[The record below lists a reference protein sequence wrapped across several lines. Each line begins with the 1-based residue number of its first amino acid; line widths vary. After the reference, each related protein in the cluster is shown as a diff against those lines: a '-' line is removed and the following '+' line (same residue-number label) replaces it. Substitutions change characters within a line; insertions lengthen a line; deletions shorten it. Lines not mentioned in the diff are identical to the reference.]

1 MLEFINNFKT
11 YIMNT
16 FKKNIFLLIL
26 VSLFINCE
34 SKTNLS
40 DIQIEKK
47 VDDLIAQMTID
58 EKVGQ
63 MTQIDQRFLD
73 TITDL
78 STYSI
83 GSLLSGGGS
92 HPSVNEPQAWL
103 DMYNKYQSE
112 TLKNRLGIPLVY
124 GIDAVH
130 GHNNVYGA
138 TIFPQ
143 NIGLGAT
150 NNPELIYEISKATS
164 LEVAATGIDWTFSP
178 CLSSPEDYRWGRTY
192 EGFSSDPNIVEILGA
207 AAVEG
212 YQSVETE
219 TGKKVI
225 ACAKHFIGDG
235 NTEFGTGMNGLVDRG
250 NTILTSEELKEK
262 LLPKYKAAIDANVQT
277 VMASYNSWNGIKC
290 HGSKELLTDI
300 LKIELGFEGFVIS
313 DWQGIDEIPGD
324 YKSDIITSIN
334 AGIDMVM
341 VSGQG
346 QPYKKFMKLLK
357 ESIQEGSIPMSR
369 IDDAV
374 KRILKVK
381 FSNGLFDSPLVTNE
395 SLDIIGSEKHREIAR
410 QAVRESVVILKND
423 GLLPISKEISSI
435 IVAGRGADNLGMQ
448 CGGWTIN
455 WQGGQGDITVGKTI
469 LDGINNSV
477 SADTNVIYSKDGSD
491 LSSVSGDLAV
501 VVIGEDPYTEFFG
514 DKDSLDLL
522 KEDIDTINQLKNK
535 GYKVFVLLIS
545 GRPMNVAD
553 HIDEWD
559 GFAAIWL
566 PGSEGDGVSDILFG
580 DYPSTGR
587 LSYPWPIQAE
597 KGANAKTSDLLFD
610 VGFGL

>member
-1 MLEFINNFKT
+1 MKK
-11 YIMNT
+11 YIV
-16 FKKNIFLLIL
+16 FLSFLLVNISCNNIDSS
-26 VSLFINCE
+26 SLSEAEI
-34 SKTNLS
+34 S
-40 DIQIEKK
+40 KK
-47 VDDLIAQMTID
+47 VSELIGSMTLD

-92 HPSVNEPQAWL
+92 HPKVNEPQAWL
-103 DMYNKYQSE
+103 DMYNKYQEE
-112 TLKNRLGIPLVY
+112 TLKNRLGIPLIY

-150 NNPELIYEISKATS
+150 NNPELVYKISEATS

-192 EGFSSDPNIVEILGA
+192 EGFSSDPVLVEKLGK

-212 YQSVETE
+212 YQNALTNS
-219 TGKKVI
+219 GKKVV

-250 NTILTSEELKEK
+250 NTVLTTDELKEK
-262 LLPKYKAAIDANVQT
+262 LLPKYQAAIDANVQT
-277 VMASYNSWNGIKC
+277 IMASYNSWNGVKC

-300 LKIELGFEGFVIS
+300 LKVEMGFEGFVIS
-313 DWQGIDEIPGD
+313 DWQGIDEIPGN

-334 AGIDMVM
+334 AGVDMVM

-346 QPYKKFMKLLK
+346 QPYKKFMRLLK
-357 ESIQEGSIPMSR
+357 ENVEEGSISMER

-374 KRILKVK
+374 SRILKVK
-381 FSNGLFDSPLVTNE
+381 LRNGLFGNPIVQNDNLQV
-395 SLDIIGSEKHREIAR
+395 IGSDDHRNIAR
-410 QAVRESVVILKND
+410 QAVRESVVVLKNEN
-423 GLLPISKEISSI
+423 LIPISKESKSI
-435 IVAGRGADNLGMQ
+435 VVAGRGADNLGMQ

-455 WQGGQGDITVGKTI
+455 WQGGQGDITIGTTI
-469 LDGINNSV
+469 LDGIKESV
-477 SADTNVIYSKDGSD
+477 STETKVIHSKDGTD
-491 LSSVSGDLAV
+491 LGNVSGDLAI

-514 DKDSLDLL
+514 DKDNLDLL
-522 KEDIDTINQLKNK
+522 EEDIQTINNLKDK
-535 GYKVFVLLIS
+535 GYKVLVLLIS
-545 GRPMNVAD
+545 GRPMNIAD
-553 HIDEWD
+553 HLDNWD

-566 PGSEGDGVSDILFG
+566 PGTEGNGVSDILFG
-580 DYPSTGR
+580 DFQSTGK
-587 LSYPWPIQAE
+587 LSYPWPLNAE
-597 KGANAKTSDLLFD
+597 DGANAPENDLLYNI
-610 VGFGL
+610 GFGL

>member
-1 MLEFINNFKT
+1 MKKFIIFLS
-11 YIMNT
+11 
-16 FKKNIFLLIL
+16 FLLINI
-26 VSLFINCE
+26 SCDNIDSN
-34 SKTNLS
+34 NLS
-40 DIQIEKK
+40 EAEISKK
-47 VDDLIAQMTID
+47 VSELIDSMTLD

-92 HPSVNEPQAWL
+92 HPKVNEPQAWL
-103 DMYNKYQSE
+103 DMYNKYQEE
-112 TLKNRLGIPLVY
+112 TLKNRLGIPLIY

-150 NNPELIYEISKATS
+150 NNPELVYKISEATS

-192 EGFSSDPNIVEILGA
+192 EGFSSDPVLVEKLGK

-212 YQSVETE
+212 YQNALTNS
-219 TGKKVI
+219 GKKVV

-250 NTILTSEELKEK
+250 NTVLTTDELKEK
-262 LLPKYKAAIDANVQT
+262 LLPKYQAAIDANVQT
-277 VMASYNSWNGIKC
+277 IMASYNSWNGVKC

-300 LKIELGFEGFVIS
+300 LKVEMGFEGFVIS
-313 DWQGIDEIPGD
+313 DWQGIDEIPGN

-334 AGIDMVM
+334 AGVDMVM

-346 QPYKKFMKLLK
+346 QPYKKFMRLLK
-357 ESIQEGSIPMSR
+357 ENVEEGSISMER

-374 KRILKVK
+374 SRILKVK
-381 FSNGLFDSPLVTNE
+381 LRNGLFSNPIVQNDNLQV
-395 SLDIIGSEKHREIAR
+395 IGSDDHRNIAR
-410 QAVRESVVILKND
+410 QAVRESVVVLKNEN
-423 GLLPISKEISSI
+423 LIPISKESKSI
-435 IVAGRGADNLGMQ
+435 VVAGRGADNLGMQ

-455 WQGGQGDITVGKTI
+455 WQGGQGDITIGTTI
-469 LDGINNSV
+469 LDGIKESV
-477 SADTNVIYSKDGSD
+477 STETKVIHSKDGTD
-491 LSSVSGDLAV
+491 LGNVSGDLAI

-514 DKDSLDLL
+514 DKDNLDLL
-522 KEDIDTINQLKNK
+522 EEDIQTINNLKEK
-535 GYKVFVLLIS
+535 GYKVLVLLIS
-545 GRPMNVAD
+545 GRPMNIAD
-553 HIDEWD
+553 HLDNWD

-566 PGSEGDGVSDILFG
+566 PGTEGNGVSDILFG
-580 DYPSTGR
+580 DFQSTGK
-587 LSYPWPIQAE
+587 LSYPWPLNAE
-597 KGANAKTSDLLFD
+597 DGANAPENDLLYNI
-610 VGFGL
+610 GFGL

>member
-1 MLEFINNFKT
+1 MI
-11 YIMNT
+11 
-16 FKKNIFLLIL
+16 
-26 VSLFINCE
+26 SE
-34 SKTNLS
+34 SEI
-40 DIQIEKK
+40 DKK
-47 VDDLIAQMTID
+47 VDKLIQSMTLD

-92 HPSVNEPQAWL
+92 HPKVNEPQAWL
-103 DMYNKYQSE
+103 DMYNGYQSE
-112 TLKNRLGIPLVY
+112 TLKSRLQIPLIY

-150 NNPELIYEISKATS
+150 NNPELIFKISEATS
-164 LEVAATGIDWTFSP
+164 IEVAATGIDWTFSP

-192 EGFSSDPNIVEILGA
+192 EGFSSDPSLVEILGEA
-207 AAVEG
+207 SVKG
-212 YQSVETE
+212 YQSAQTNS
-219 TGKKVI
+219 GKKVV

-250 NTILTSEELKEK
+250 NTILTVDELKEK
-262 LLPKYKAAIDANVQT
+262 LLPKYQAAIDADVQT
-277 VMASYNSWNGIKC
+277 IMASYNSWNGVKC

-300 LKIELGFEGFVIS
+300 LKIEMGFDGFVIS

-346 QPYKKFMKLLK
+346 QPYKKFMRFLK
-357 ESIQEGSIPMSR
+357 ESVEEGSIPLAR

-381 FSNGLFDSPLVTNE
+381 IRNGLFDNPLVENDA
-395 SLDIIGSEKHREIAR
+395 LKVIGSDAHRDIAR
-410 QAVRESVVILKND
+410 QAVRESVVVLKND
-423 GLLPISKEISSI
+423 DIIPISKDSKSI
-435 IVAGRGADNLGMQ
+435 VVAGRGADNLGMQ

-455 WQGGQGDITVGKTI
+455 WQGGQGDITIGTTI
-469 LDGINNSV
+469 LDGIKKSV
-477 SADTNVIYSKDGSD
+477 SAETNVIYSEDGQD
-491 LSSVSGDLAV
+491 LNDVDGELAV

-514 DKDSLDLL
+514 DKDNLDLL
-522 KEDIDTINQLKNK
+522 NDDINTINNLKNK
-535 GYKVFVLLIS
+535 GYKVMVLLIS
-545 GRPMNVAD
+545 GRPMNIAE
-553 HIDEWD
+553 HIDDWD

-580 DYPSTGR
+580 DFQSTGK
-587 LSYPWPIQAE
+587 LSYPWPIKAE
-597 KGANAKTSDLLFD
+597 HGANADDKDLLFN
-610 VGFGL
+610 FGYGL

>member
-1 MLEFINNFKT
+1 MI
-11 YIMNT
+11 
-16 FKKNIFLLIL
+16 
-26 VSLFINCE
+26 SE
-34 SKTNLS
+34 SEI
-40 DIQIEKK
+40 DKK
-47 VDDLIAQMTID
+47 VDKLIQSMTLD

-92 HPSVNEPQAWL
+92 HPKVNEPQAWL
-103 DMYNKYQSE
+103 DMYNGYQSE
-112 TLKNRLGIPLVY
+112 TLKSRLQIPLIY

-143 NIGLGAT
+143 NMGLGAT
-150 NNPELIYEISKATS
+150 NNPELIFKISEATS
-164 LEVAATGIDWTFSP
+164 IEVAATGIDWTFSP

-192 EGFSSDPNIVEILGA
+192 EGFSSDPSLVEILGEA
-207 AAVEG
+207 SVKG
-212 YQSVETE
+212 YQSAQTNS
-219 TGKKVI
+219 GKKVV

-250 NTILTSEELKEK
+250 NTILTVDELKEK
-262 LLPKYKAAIDANVQT
+262 LLPKYQAAIDADVQT
-277 VMASYNSWNGIKC
+277 IMASYNSWNGVKC

-300 LKIELGFEGFVIS
+300 LKIEMGFDGFVIS

-346 QPYKKFMKLLK
+346 QPYKKFMRLLK
-357 ESIQEGSIPMSR
+357 ESVEEGSIPLAR

-381 FSNGLFDSPLVTNE
+381 IRNGLFDNPLVENDA
-395 SLDIIGSEKHREIAR
+395 LKVIGSDAHRDIAR
-410 QAVRESVVILKND
+410 QAVRESVVVLKND
-423 GLLPISKEISSI
+423 DIIPISKDSKSI
-435 IVAGRGADNLGMQ
+435 VVAGRGADNLGMQ

-455 WQGGQGDITVGKTI
+455 WQGGQGDITIGTTI
-469 LDGINNSV
+469 LDGIKKSV
-477 SADTNVIYSKDGSD
+477 SAETNVIYSEDGQD
-491 LSSVSGDLAV
+491 LNDVDGELAV
-501 VVIGEDPYTEFFG
+501 VVIGEDPYTDFFG
-514 DKDSLDLL
+514 DKDNLDLL
-522 KEDIDTINQLKNK
+522 NDDINTINNLKNK
-535 GYKVFVLLIS
+535 GYKVMVLLIS
-545 GRPMNVAD
+545 GRPMNIAE
-553 HIDEWD
+553 HIDDWD

-580 DYPSTGR
+580 DFQSTGK
-587 LSYPWPIQAE
+587 LSYPWPIKAE
-597 KGANAKTSDLLFD
+597 HGANADDKDLLFN
-610 VGFGL
+610 FGYGL

>member
-1 MLEFINNFKT
+1 MKKFIIFLS
-11 YIMNT
+11 
-16 FKKNIFLLIL
+16 FLLINI
-26 VSLFINCE
+26 SCDNIDSN
-34 SKTNLS
+34 NLS
-40 DIQIEKK
+40 EAEISKK
-47 VDDLIAQMTID
+47 VSELIDLMTLD

-92 HPSVNEPQAWL
+92 HPKVNEPQAWL
-103 DMYNKYQSE
+103 DMYNKYQEE
-112 TLKNRLGIPLVY
+112 TLKNRLGIPLIY

-150 NNPELIYEISKATS
+150 NNPELVYKISEATS

-192 EGFSSDPNIVEILGA
+192 EGFSSDPVLVEKLGK

-212 YQSVETE
+212 YQNALTNS
-219 TGKKVI
+219 GKKVV

-250 NTILTSEELKEK
+250 NTVLTTDELKEK
-262 LLPKYKAAIDANVQT
+262 LLPKYQAAIDANVQT
-277 VMASYNSWNGIKC
+277 IMASYNSWNGVKC

-300 LKIELGFEGFVIS
+300 LKVDMGFEGFVIS
-313 DWQGIDEIPGD
+313 DWQGIDEIPGN

-334 AGIDMVM
+334 AGVDMVM

-346 QPYKKFMKLLK
+346 QPYKKFMRLLK
-357 ESIQEGSIPMSR
+357 ENVEEGSISMER

-374 KRILKVK
+374 SRILKVK
-381 FSNGLFDSPLVTNE
+381 LRNGLFTNPIVQNDN
-395 SLDIIGSEKHREIAR
+395 LQVIGSDDHRNIAR
-410 QAVRESVVILKND
+410 QAVRESVVVLKNEN
-423 GLLPISKEISSI
+423 LIPISKESKSI
-435 IVAGRGADNLGMQ
+435 VVAGRGADNLGMQ

-455 WQGGQGDITVGKTI
+455 WQGGQGDITIGTTI
-469 LDGINNSV
+469 LDGIKESV
-477 SADTNVIYSKDGSD
+477 SAETKVIHSKDGTD
-491 LSSVSGDLAV
+491 LGNVSGDLAI

-514 DKDSLDLL
+514 DKDNLDLL
-522 KEDIDTINQLKNK
+522 EEDIQTINNLKEK
-535 GYKVFVLLIS
+535 GYKVLVLLIS
-545 GRPMNVAD
+545 GRPMNIAD
-553 HIDEWD
+553 HLDNWD

-566 PGSEGDGVSDILFG
+566 PGTEGNGVSDILFG
-580 DYPSTGR
+580 DFQSTGK
-587 LSYPWPIQAE
+587 LSYPWPINAE
-597 KGANAKTSDLLFD
+597 DGANAPENDLLYNI
-610 VGFGL
+610 GFGL

>member
-1 MLEFINNFKT
+1 MI
-11 YIMNT
+11 
-16 FKKNIFLLIL
+16 
-26 VSLFINCE
+26 SE
-34 SKTNLS
+34 SEI
-40 DIQIEKK
+40 DKK
-47 VDDLIAQMTID
+47 VDKLIQSMTLD

-92 HPSVNEPQAWL
+92 HPKVNEPQAWL
-103 DMYNKYQSE
+103 DMYNGYQSE
-112 TLKNRLGIPLVY
+112 TLKSRLQIPLIY

-150 NNPELIYEISKATS
+150 NNPELIFKISEATS
-164 LEVAATGIDWTFSP
+164 IEVAATGIDWTFSP

-192 EGFSSDPNIVEILGA
+192 EGFSSDPSLVEILGEA
-207 AAVEG
+207 SVKG
-212 YQSVETE
+212 YQSAQTNS
-219 TGKKVI
+219 GKKVV

-250 NTILTSEELKEK
+250 NTILTVDELKEK
-262 LLPKYKAAIDANVQT
+262 LLPKYQAAIDADVQT
-277 VMASYNSWNGIKC
+277 IMASYNSWNGVKC

-300 LKIELGFEGFVIS
+300 LKIEMGFDGFVIS

-346 QPYKKFMKLLK
+346 QPYKKFMRLLK
-357 ESIQEGSIPMSR
+357 ESVEEGSIPLAR

-381 FSNGLFDSPLVTNE
+381 IRNGLFDNPLVENDA
-395 SLDIIGSEKHREIAR
+395 LKVIGSDAHRDIAR
-410 QAVRESVVILKND
+410 QAVRESVVVLKND
-423 GLLPISKEISSI
+423 DIIPISKDSKSI
-435 IVAGRGADNLGMQ
+435 VVAGRGADNLGMQ

-455 WQGGQGDITVGKTI
+455 WQGGQGDITIGTTI
-469 LDGINNSV
+469 LDGIKKSV
-477 SADTNVIYSKDGSD
+477 SAETNVIYSEDGQD
-491 LSSVSGDLAV
+491 LNDVDGERAV

-514 DKDSLDLL
+514 DKDNLDLL
-522 KEDIDTINQLKNK
+522 NDDINTINNLKNK
-535 GYKVFVLLIS
+535 GYKVMVLLIS
-545 GRPMNVAD
+545 GRPMNIAE
-553 HIDEWD
+553 HIDDWD

-580 DYPSTGR
+580 DFQSTGK
-587 LSYPWPIQAE
+587 LSYPWPIKAE
-597 KGANAKTSDLLFD
+597 NGANADDKDLLFN
-610 VGFGL
+610 FGYGL

>member
-1 MLEFINNFKT
+1 MKKFIIFLS
-11 YIMNT
+11 
-16 FKKNIFLLIL
+16 FLLINI
-26 VSLFINCE
+26 SCDNIDSN
-34 SKTNLS
+34 NLS
-40 DIQIEKK
+40 EAEISKK
-47 VDDLIAQMTID
+47 VSELIDSMTLD

-92 HPSVNEPQAWL
+92 HPKVNEPQAWL
-103 DMYNKYQSE
+103 DMYNKYQEE
-112 TLKNRLGIPLVY
+112 TLKNRLGIPLIY

-150 NNPELIYEISKATS
+150 NNPELVYKISETTS

-192 EGFSSDPNIVEILGA
+192 EGFSSDPVLVEKLGK

-212 YQSVETE
+212 YQNALTNS
-219 TGKKVI
+219 GKKVV

-250 NTILTSEELKEK
+250 NTVLTTDELKEK
-262 LLPKYKAAIDANVQT
+262 LLPKYQAAIDANVQT
-277 VMASYNSWNGIKC
+277 IMASYNSWNGVKC

-300 LKIELGFEGFVIS
+300 LKVEMGFEGFVIS
-313 DWQGIDEIPGD
+313 DWQGIDEIPGN

-334 AGIDMVM
+334 AGVDMVM

-346 QPYKKFMKLLK
+346 QPYKKFMRLLK
-357 ESIQEGSIPMSR
+357 ENVEEGSISMER

-374 KRILKVK
+374 SRILKVK
-381 FSNGLFDSPLVTNE
+381 LRNGLFTNPIVQNDN
-395 SLDIIGSEKHREIAR
+395 LQVIGSDDHRNIAR
-410 QAVRESVVILKND
+410 QAVRESVVVLKNEN
-423 GLLPISKEISSI
+423 LIPISKESKSI
-435 IVAGRGADNLGMQ
+435 VVAGRGADNLGMQ

-455 WQGGQGDITVGKTI
+455 WQGGQGDITIGTTI
-469 LDGINNSV
+469 LDGIKESV
-477 SADTNVIYSKDGSD
+477 STETKVIHSKDGTD
-491 LSSVSGDLAV
+491 LGNVSGDLAI

-514 DKDSLDLL
+514 DKDNLDLL
-522 KEDIDTINQLKNK
+522 EEDIQTINNLKDK
-535 GYKVFVLLIS
+535 GYKVLVLLIS
-545 GRPMNVAD
+545 GRPMNIAD
-553 HIDEWD
+553 HLDNWD

-566 PGSEGDGVSDILFG
+566 PGTEGNGVSDILFG
-580 DYPSTGR
+580 DFQSTGK
-587 LSYPWPIQAE
+587 LSYPWPLNAE
-597 KGANAKTSDLLFD
+597 DGANAPENDLLYNI
-610 VGFGL
+610 GFGL

>member
-1 MLEFINNFKT
+1 MS
-11 YIMNT
+11 
-16 FKKNIFLLIL
+16 FLLINI
-26 VSLFINCE
+26 SCNNSE
-34 SKTNLS
+34 NNNLS
-40 DIQIEKK
+40 EAEISKNVSE
-47 VDDLIAQMTID
+47 LIDSMTLD

-92 HPSVNEPQAWL
+92 HPEVNEPQAWL
-103 DMYNKYQSE
+103 DMYNKYQEE
-112 TLKNRLGIPLVY
+112 TLKNRLGIPLIY

-150 NNPELIYEISKATS
+150 NNPELVYKISEATS

-192 EGFSSDPNIVEILGA
+192 EGFSSDPVLVEKLGK

-212 YQSVETE
+212 YQNALTNS
-219 TGKKVI
+219 GKKVV

-250 NTILTSEELKEK
+250 NTVLTTDELKEK
-262 LLPKYKAAIDANVQT
+262 LLPKYRAAIDANVQT
-277 VMASYNSWNGIKC
+277 IMASYNSWNGVKC

-300 LKIELGFEGFVIS
+300 LKVEMGFEGFVIS
-313 DWQGIDEIPGD
+313 DWQGIDEIPGN

-346 QPYKKFMKLLK
+346 QPYKKFMRLLK
-357 ESIQEGSIPMSR
+357 ENVEEGSISMER

-374 KRILKVK
+374 SRILKVK
-381 FSNGLFDSPLVTNE
+381 LRNGLFSNPIVQNDNLQV
-395 SLDIIGSEKHREIAR
+395 IGSDDHRNIAK
-410 QAVRESVVILKND
+410 QAVRESVVVLKNENII
-423 GLLPISKEISSI
+423 PISKESKSI
-435 IVAGRGADNLGMQ
+435 VVAGRGADNLGMQ

-455 WQGGQGDITVGKTI
+455 WQGGQGDITIGTTI
-469 LDGINNSV
+469 LDGIKESV
-477 SADTNVIYSKDGSD
+477 SAETKVIHSKDGED
-491 LSSVSGDLAV
+491 LGNVSGDLAI

-514 DKDSLDLL
+514 DKDNLDLL
-522 KEDIDTINQLKNK
+522 EEDIQTINNLKDK
-535 GYKVFVLLIS
+535 GYKVLVLLIS
-545 GRPMNVAD
+545 GRPMNIAD
-553 HIDEWD
+553 HLDNWD

-566 PGSEGDGVSDILFG
+566 PGTEGNGVSDILFG
-580 DYPSTGR
+580 DFQSTGK
-587 LSYPWPIQAE
+587 LSYPWPLNAE
-597 KGANAKTSDLLFD
+597 DGANAPENDLLYNI
-610 VGFGL
+610 GFGL

>member
-1 MLEFINNFKT
+1 MKKFIIFLS
-11 YIMNT
+11 
-16 FKKNIFLLIL
+16 FLLINI
-26 VSLFINCE
+26 SCDNIDSN
-34 SKTNLS
+34 NLS
-40 DIQIEKK
+40 EAEISKK
-47 VDDLIAQMTID
+47 VSELIDSMTLD

-92 HPSVNEPQAWL
+92 HPKVNEPQAWL
-103 DMYNKYQSE
+103 DMYNKYQEE
-112 TLKNRLGIPLVY
+112 TLKNRLGIPLIY

-150 NNPELIYEISKATS
+150 NNPELVYKISEATS

-192 EGFSSDPNIVEILGA
+192 EGFSSDPALVEKLGK

-212 YQSVETE
+212 YQNALTNS
-219 TGKKVI
+219 GKKVV

-250 NTILTSEELKEK
+250 NTVLTTDELKEK
-262 LLPKYKAAIDANVQT
+262 LLPKYQAAIDANVQT
-277 VMASYNSWNGIKC
+277 IMASYNSWNGVKC

-300 LKIELGFEGFVIS
+300 LKVEMGFEGFVIS
-313 DWQGIDEIPGD
+313 DWQGIDEIPGN

-334 AGIDMVM
+334 AGVDMVM

-346 QPYKKFMKLLK
+346 QPYKKFMRLLK
-357 ESIQEGSIPMSR
+357 ENVEEGSISMER

-374 KRILKVK
+374 SRILKVK
-381 FSNGLFDSPLVTNE
+381 LRNGLFSNPIVQNDNLQV
-395 SLDIIGSEKHREIAR
+395 IGSDDHRNIAR
-410 QAVRESVVILKND
+410 QAVRESVVVLKNEN
-423 GLLPISKEISSI
+423 LIPISKESKSI
-435 IVAGRGADNLGMQ
+435 VVAGRGADNLGMQ

-455 WQGGQGDITVGKTI
+455 WQGGQGDITIGTTI
-469 LDGINNSV
+469 LDGIKESV
-477 SADTNVIYSKDGSD
+477 SIETKVIHSKDGTD
-491 LSSVSGDLAV
+491 LGNVSGDLAI

-514 DKDSLDLL
+514 DKDNLDLL
-522 KEDIDTINQLKNK
+522 EEDIQTINNLKEK
-535 GYKVFVLLIS
+535 GYKVLVLLIS
-545 GRPMNVAD
+545 GRPMNIAD
-553 HIDEWD
+553 HLDNWD

-566 PGSEGDGVSDILFG
+566 PGTEGDGVSDILFG
-580 DYPSTGR
+580 DFQSTGK
-587 LSYPWPIQAE
+587 LPYPWPINAE
-597 KGANAKTSDLLFD
+597 DGANAPENDLLYNI
-610 VGFGL
+610 GFGL

>member
-1 MLEFINNFKT
+1 MLEFINN
-11 YIMNT
+11 IM
-16 FKKNIFLLIL
+16 KKCIVFLSFL
-26 VSLFINCE
+26 VICFSCNNV
-34 SKTNLS
+34 KTNGLS
-40 DIQIEKK
+40 ESEVDKK
-47 VDDLIAQMTID
+47 VSELIELMSLD

-92 HPSVNEPQAWL
+92 HPNVNEPQAWL
-103 DMYNKYQSE
+103 DMYNNYQSE
-112 TLKNRLGIPLVY
+112 TLKSRLQIPLIY

-150 NNPELIYEISKATS
+150 NNPELIFKISEATS
-164 LEVAATGIDWTFSP
+164 IEVAATGIDWTFSP

-192 EGFSSDPNIVEILGA
+192 EGFSSDPSLVEILGEA
-207 AAVEG
+207 SVKG
-212 YQSVETE
+212 YQSAQTNS
-219 TGKKVI
+219 GKKVV

-250 NTILTSEELKEK
+250 NTILTVDELKEK
-262 LLPKYKAAIDANVQT
+262 LLPKYQAAIDADVQT
-277 VMASYNSWNGIKC
+277 IMASYNSWNGVKC

-300 LKIELGFEGFVIS
+300 LKVEMGFDGFVIS

-346 QPYKKFMKLLK
+346 QPYKKFMRLLK
-357 ESIQEGSIPMSR
+357 ESVEEGSIPLAR

-381 FSNGLFDSPLVTNE
+381 LRNGLFDNPIVENDALEV
-395 SLDIIGSEKHREIAR
+395 IGSDAHRDIAR
-410 QAVRESVVILKND
+410 QAVRESVVVLKND
-423 GLLPISKEISSI
+423 DIIPISKDSKSI
-435 IVAGRGADNLGMQ
+435 VVAGRGADNLGMQ

-455 WQGGQGDITVGKTI
+455 WQGGQGDITVGTTI
-469 LDGINNSV
+469 LDGIKKSV
-477 SADTNVIYSKDGSD
+477 SSETNVIYSIDGQD
-491 LSSVSGDLAV
+491 LNDVDGDLAV

-514 DKDSLDLL
+514 DKDNLDLL
-522 KEDIDTINQLKNK
+522 DDDIETINTLKDK
-535 GYKVFVLLIS
+535 GYKVMVLLIS
-545 GRPMNVAD
+545 GRPMNIAD
-553 HIDEWD
+553 HINSWD
-559 GFAAIWL
+559 GFAAVWL
-566 PGSEGDGVSDILFG
+566 PGTEGDGISDILFG
-580 DYPSTGR
+580 DFQSSGK
-587 LSYPWPIQAE
+587 LSYPWPIKAE
-597 KGANAKTSDLLFD
+597 YGANADDKELLFKF
-610 VGFGL
+610 GFGL

>member
-1 MLEFINNFKT
+1 MKKFIIFLS
-11 YIMNT
+11 
-16 FKKNIFLLIL
+16 FLLINI
-26 VSLFINCE
+26 SCDNIDNN
-34 SKTNLS
+34 NLS
-40 DIQIEKK
+40 EAEISKK
-47 VDDLIAQMTID
+47 VSELIDSMTLD

-92 HPSVNEPQAWL
+92 HPKVNEPQAWL
-103 DMYNKYQSE
+103 DMYNKYQEE
-112 TLKNRLGIPLVY
+112 TLKNRLGIPLIY

-150 NNPELIYEISKATS
+150 NNPELVYKISEATS

-192 EGFSSDPNIVEILGA
+192 EGFSSDPVLVEKLGK

-212 YQSVETE
+212 YQNALTNS
-219 TGKKVI
+219 GKKVV

-250 NTILTSEELKEK
+250 NTVLTTDELKEK
-262 LLPKYKAAIDANVQT
+262 LLPKYQAAIDANVQT
-277 VMASYNSWNGIKC
+277 IMASYNSWNGVKC

-300 LKIELGFEGFVIS
+300 LKVEMGFEGFVIS
-313 DWQGIDEIPGD
+313 DWQGIDEIPGN

-334 AGIDMVM
+334 AGVDMVM

-346 QPYKKFMKLLK
+346 QPYKKFMRLLK
-357 ESIQEGSIPMSR
+357 ENVEEGSISMKR

-374 KRILKVK
+374 SRILKVK
-381 FSNGLFDSPLVTNE
+381 LRNGLFSNPMVQNDNLQV
-395 SLDIIGSEKHREIAR
+395 IGSDDHRNIAR
-410 QAVRESVVILKND
+410 QAVRESVVVLKNEN
-423 GLLPISKEISSI
+423 LIPISKESKSI
-435 IVAGRGADNLGMQ
+435 VVAGRGADNLGMQ

-455 WQGGQGDITVGKTI
+455 WQGGQGDITIGTTI
-469 LDGINNSV
+469 LDGIKESV
-477 SADTNVIYSKDGSD
+477 STETKVIHSKDGTD
-491 LSSVSGDLAV
+491 LGNVSGDLAI

-514 DKDSLDLL
+514 DKDNLDLL
-522 KEDIDTINQLKNK
+522 EEDIQTINNLKDK
-535 GYKVFVLLIS
+535 GYKVLVLLIS
-545 GRPMNVAD
+545 GRPMNIAD
-553 HIDEWD
+553 HLDNWD

-566 PGSEGDGVSDILFG
+566 PGTEGNGVSDILFG
-580 DYPSTGR
+580 DFQSTGK
-587 LSYPWPIQAE
+587 LSYPWPLNAE
-597 KGANAKTSDLLFD
+597 DGANAPENDLLYNI
-610 VGFGL
+610 GFGL

>member
-1 MLEFINNFKT
+1 MKKFIIFLS
-11 YIMNT
+11 
-16 FKKNIFLLIL
+16 FLLINI
-26 VSLFINCE
+26 SCDNIDSN
-34 SKTNLS
+34 NLS
-40 DIQIEKK
+40 EAEISKK
-47 VDDLIAQMTID
+47 VSELIDLMTLD

-92 HPSVNEPQAWL
+92 HPKVNEPQAWL
-103 DMYNKYQSE
+103 DMYNKYQEE
-112 TLKNRLGIPLVY
+112 TLKNRLGIPLIY

-150 NNPELIYEISKATS
+150 NNPELVYKISEATS

-192 EGFSSDPNIVEILGA
+192 EGFSSDPVLVEKLGK

-212 YQSVETE
+212 YQNALTNS
-219 TGKKVI
+219 GKKVV

-250 NTILTSEELKEK
+250 NTVLTTDELKEK
-262 LLPKYKAAIDANVQT
+262 LLPKYQAAIDANVQT
-277 VMASYNSWNGIKC
+277 IMASYNSWNGVKC

-300 LKIELGFEGFVIS
+300 LKVEMGFEGFVIS
-313 DWQGIDEIPGD
+313 DWQGIDEIPGN

-334 AGIDMVM
+334 AGVDMVM

-346 QPYKKFMKLLK
+346 QPYKKFMRLLK
-357 ESIQEGSIPMSR
+357 ENVEEGSISMER

-374 KRILKVK
+374 SRILKVK
-381 FSNGLFDSPLVTNE
+381 LRNGLFSNPIVQNDNLQV
-395 SLDIIGSEKHREIAR
+395 IGSDDHRNIAR
-410 QAVRESVVILKND
+410 QAVRESVVVLKNEN
-423 GLLPISKEISSI
+423 LIPISKESKSI
-435 IVAGRGADNLGMQ
+435 VVAGRGADNLGMQ

-455 WQGGQGDITVGKTI
+455 WQGGQGDITIGTTI
-469 LDGINNSV
+469 LDGIKESV
-477 SADTNVIYSKDGSD
+477 STETKVIHSKDGTD
-491 LSSVSGDLAV
+491 LGNVSGDLAI

-514 DKDSLDLL
+514 DKDNLDLL
-522 KEDIDTINQLKNK
+522 EEDIQTINNLKDK
-535 GYKVFVLLIS
+535 GYKVLVLLIS
-545 GRPMNVAD
+545 GRPMNIAD
-553 HIDEWD
+553 HLDNWD

-566 PGSEGDGVSDILFG
+566 PGTEGNGVSDILFG
-580 DYPSTGR
+580 DFQSTGK
-587 LSYPWPIQAE
+587 LSYPWPINAE
-597 KGANAKTSDLLFD
+597 DGANAPENDLLYNI
-610 VGFGL
+610 GFGL

>member
-1 MLEFINNFKT
+1 MKKFIIFLS
-11 YIMNT
+11 
-16 FKKNIFLLIL
+16 FLLINI
-26 VSLFINCE
+26 SCDNIDSN
-34 SKTNLS
+34 NLS
-40 DIQIEKK
+40 EAEISKK
-47 VDDLIAQMTID
+47 VSELIDLMTLD

-92 HPSVNEPQAWL
+92 HPKVNEPQAWL
-103 DMYNKYQSE
+103 DMYNKYQEE
-112 TLKNRLGIPLVY
+112 TLKNRLGIPLIY

-150 NNPELIYEISKATS
+150 NNPELVYKISEATS

-192 EGFSSDPNIVEILGA
+192 EGFSSDPVLVEKLGK

-212 YQSVETE
+212 YQNALTNS
-219 TGKKVI
+219 GKKVV

-250 NTILTSEELKEK
+250 NTVLTTDELKEK
-262 LLPKYKAAIDANVQT
+262 LLPKYQAAIDANVQT
-277 VMASYNSWNGIKC
+277 IMASYNSWNGVKC

-300 LKIELGFEGFVIS
+300 LKVEMGFEGFVIS
-313 DWQGIDEIPGD
+313 DWQGIDEIPGN

-334 AGIDMVM
+334 AGVDMVM

-346 QPYKKFMKLLK
+346 QPYKKFMRLLK
-357 ESIQEGSIPMSR
+357 ENVEEGSISMER

-374 KRILKVK
+374 SRILKVK
-381 FSNGLFDSPLVTNE
+381 LRNGLFTNPIVQNDN
-395 SLDIIGSEKHREIAR
+395 LQVIGSDDHRNIAR
-410 QAVRESVVILKND
+410 QAVRESVVVLKNEN
-423 GLLPISKEISSI
+423 LIPISKESKSI
-435 IVAGRGADNLGMQ
+435 VVAGRGADNLGMQ

-455 WQGGQGDITVGKTI
+455 WQGGQGDITIGTTI
-469 LDGINNSV
+469 LDGIKASV
-477 SADTNVIYSKDGSD
+477 STETKVIHSKDGTD
-491 LSSVSGDLAV
+491 LGNVSGDLAI

-514 DKDSLDLL
+514 DKDNLDLL
-522 KEDIDTINQLKNK
+522 EEDIQTINNLKEK
-535 GYKVFVLLIS
+535 GYKVLVLLIS
-545 GRPMNVAD
+545 GRPMNIAD
-553 HIDEWD
+553 HLDNWD

-566 PGSEGDGVSDILFG
+566 PGTEGNGVSDILFG
-580 DYPSTGR
+580 DFQSTGK
-587 LSYPWPIQAE
+587 LSYPWPINAE
-597 KGANAKTSDLLFD
+597 DGANAPENDLLYNI
-610 VGFGL
+610 GFGL

>member
-1 MLEFINNFKT
+1 MI
-11 YIMNT
+11 
-16 FKKNIFLLIL
+16 
-26 VSLFINCE
+26 SE
-34 SKTNLS
+34 SEI
-40 DIQIEKK
+40 DKK
-47 VDDLIAQMTID
+47 VDKLIQSMTLD

-92 HPSVNEPQAWL
+92 HPKVNEPQAWL
-103 DMYNKYQSE
+103 DMYNSYQSE
-112 TLKNRLGIPLVY
+112 TLKSRLQIPLIY

-150 NNPELIYEISKATS
+150 NNPELIFKISEATS
-164 LEVAATGIDWTFSP
+164 IEVAATGIDWTFSP

-192 EGFSSDPNIVEILGA
+192 EGFSSDPSLVEIMGEA
-207 AAVEG
+207 SVKG
-212 YQSVETE
+212 YQSAQTNS
-219 TGKKVI
+219 GKKVV

-250 NTILTSEELKEK
+250 NTILNVDELKEK
-262 LLPKYKAAIDANVQT
+262 LLPKYQAAIDADVQT
-277 VMASYNSWNGIKC
+277 IMASYNSWNGVKC

-300 LKIELGFEGFVIS
+300 LKIEMGFDGFVIS

-346 QPYKKFMKLLK
+346 QPYKKFMRLLK
-357 ESIQEGSIPMSR
+357 ESAEEGSIPLAR

-381 FSNGLFDSPLVTNE
+381 IRNGLFDNPLVENDA
-395 SLDIIGSEKHREIAR
+395 LKVIGSDAHRDIAR
-410 QAVRESVVILKND
+410 QAVRESVVVLKND
-423 GLLPISKEISSI
+423 DIIPISKDSKSI
-435 IVAGRGADNLGMQ
+435 VVAGRGADNLGMQ

-455 WQGGQGDITVGKTI
+455 WQGGQGDITIGTTI
-469 LDGINNSV
+469 LDGIKKSV
-477 SADTNVIYSKDGSD
+477 SAETNVIYSKDGQD
-491 LSSVSGDLAV
+491 LNDVDGELAV

-514 DKDSLDLL
+514 DKDNLDLL
-522 KEDIDTINQLKNK
+522 NDDINTINNLKNK
-535 GYKVFVLLIS
+535 GYKVMVLLIS
-545 GRPMNVAD
+545 GRPMNIAE
-553 HIDEWD
+553 HIDDWD

-580 DYPSTGR
+580 DFQSTGK
-587 LSYPWPIQAE
+587 LSYPWPIKAE
-597 KGANAKTSDLLFD
+597 HGANADDKDLLFN
-610 VGFGL
+610 FGYGL

>member
-1 MLEFINNFKT
+1 MI
-11 YIMNT
+11 
-16 FKKNIFLLIL
+16 
-26 VSLFINCE
+26 SE
-34 SKTNLS
+34 SEI
-40 DIQIEKK
+40 DKK
-47 VDDLIAQMTID
+47 VDKLIQSMTLD

-92 HPSVNEPQAWL
+92 HPKVNEPQAWL
-103 DMYNKYQSE
+103 DMYNGYQSE
-112 TLKNRLGIPLVY
+112 TLKSRLQIPLIY

-150 NNPELIYEISKATS
+150 NNPELIFKISEATS
-164 LEVAATGIDWTFSP
+164 IEVAATGIDWTFSP

-192 EGFSSDPNIVEILGA
+192 EGFSSDPSLVEILGEA
-207 AAVEG
+207 SVKG
-212 YQSVETE
+212 YQSAQTNS
-219 TGKKVI
+219 GKKVV

-250 NTILTSEELKEK
+250 NTILTVDELKEK
-262 LLPKYKAAIDANVQT
+262 LLPKYQAAIDADVQT
-277 VMASYNSWNGIKC
+277 IMASYNSWNGVKC

-300 LKIELGFEGFVIS
+300 LKVEMGFDGFVIS

-346 QPYKKFMKLLK
+346 QPYKKFMRLLK
-357 ESIQEGSIPMSR
+357 ESVEEGSIPLAR

-381 FSNGLFDSPLVTNE
+381 IRNGLFDNPLVENDA
-395 SLDIIGSEKHREIAR
+395 LKVIGSDAHRDIAR
-410 QAVRESVVILKND
+410 QAVRESVVVLKND
-423 GLLPISKEISSI
+423 DIIPISKDSKSI
-435 IVAGRGADNLGMQ
+435 VVAGRGADNLGMQ

-455 WQGGQGDITVGKTI
+455 WQGGQGDITIGTTI
-469 LDGINNSV
+469 LDGIKKSV
-477 SADTNVIYSKDGSD
+477 SAETNVIYSEDGQD
-491 LSSVSGDLAV
+491 LNDVDGELAV

-514 DKDSLDLL
+514 DKDNLDLL
-522 KEDIDTINQLKNK
+522 NDDINTINNLKNK
-535 GYKVFVLLIS
+535 GYKVMVLLIS
-545 GRPMNVAD
+545 GRPMNIAE
-553 HIDEWD
+553 HIDDWD

-580 DYPSTGR
+580 DFQSTGK
-587 LSYPWPIQAE
+587 LSYPWPIKAE
-597 KGANAKTSDLLFD
+597 HGANADDKDLLFN
-610 VGFGL
+610 FGYGL

>member
-1 MLEFINNFKT
+1 MLEFINN
-11 YIMNT
+11 IM
-16 FKKNIFLLIL
+16 KKCIVFLSFL
-26 VSLFINCE
+26 VICFSCNNV
-34 SKTNLS
+34 KTNGLS
-40 DIQIEKK
+40 ESEVDKK
-47 VDDLIAQMTID
+47 VSELIELMSLD

-92 HPSVNEPQAWL
+92 HPNVNEPQAWL
-103 DMYNKYQSE
+103 DMYNNYQSE
-112 TLKNRLGIPLVY
+112 TLKSRLQIPLIY

-150 NNPELIYEISKATS
+150 NNPELIFKISEATS
-164 LEVAATGIDWTFSP
+164 IEVAATGIDWTFSP

-192 EGFSSDPNIVEILGA
+192 EGFSSDPSLVEILGEA
-207 AAVEG
+207 SVKG
-212 YQSVETE
+212 YQSAQTNS
-219 TGKKVI
+219 GKKVV

-250 NTILTSEELKEK
+250 NTILTVDELKEK
-262 LLPKYKAAIDANVQT
+262 LLPKYQAAIDADVQT
-277 VMASYNSWNGIKC
+277 IMASYNSWNGVKC

-300 LKIELGFEGFVIS
+300 LKVEMGFDGFVIS

-346 QPYKKFMKLLK
+346 QPYKKFMRLLK
-357 ESIQEGSIPMSR
+357 ESVEEGSIPLAR

-381 FSNGLFDSPLVTNE
+381 LRNGLFDNPIVENDALEV
-395 SLDIIGSEKHREIAR
+395 IGSDAHRDIAR
-410 QAVRESVVILKND
+410 QAVRESVVVLKND
-423 GLLPISKEISSI
+423 DIIPISKDSKSI
-435 IVAGRGADNLGMQ
+435 VVAGRGADNLGMQ

-455 WQGGQGDITVGKTI
+455 WQGGQGDITVGTTI
-469 LDGINNSV
+469 LDGIKKSV
-477 SADTNVIYSKDGSD
+477 SSETNVIYSIDGQD
-491 LSSVSGDLAV
+491 LNDVDGDLAV

-514 DKDSLDLL
+514 DKDNLDLL
-522 KEDIDTINQLKNK
+522 DDDIETINTLKDK
-535 GYKVFVLLIS
+535 GYKVMVLLIS
-545 GRPMNVAD
+545 GRPMNIAD
-553 HIDEWD
+553 HINNWD
-559 GFAAIWL
+559 GFAAVWL
-566 PGSEGDGVSDILFG
+566 PGTEGDGISDILFG
-580 DYPSTGR
+580 DFQSSGK
-587 LSYPWPIQAE
+587 LSYPWPIKAE
-597 KGANAKTSDLLFD
+597 YGANADDKELLFKF
-610 VGFGL
+610 GFGL

>member
-1 MLEFINNFKT
+1 MKK
-11 YIMNT
+11 YIV
-16 FKKNIFLLIL
+16 FLSFLLINI
-26 VSLFINCE
+26 SCNNSE
-34 SKTNLS
+34 NNNLS
-40 DIQIEKK
+40 EAEISKK
-47 VDDLIAQMTID
+47 VSELIDSMTLD

-92 HPSVNEPQAWL
+92 HPEVNEPQAWL
-103 DMYNKYQSE
+103 DMYNKYQEE
-112 TLKNRLGIPLVY
+112 TLKNRLGIPLIY

-150 NNPELIYEISKATS
+150 NNPELVYKISEATS

-192 EGFSSDPNIVEILGA
+192 EGFSSDPVLVEKLGK

-212 YQSVETE
+212 YQNALTNS
-219 TGKKVI
+219 GKKVV

-250 NTILTSEELKEK
+250 NTVLTTDELKEK
-262 LLPKYKAAIDANVQT
+262 LLPKYQAAIDANVQT
-277 VMASYNSWNGIKC
+277 IMASYNSWNGVKC

-300 LKIELGFEGFVIS
+300 LKVEMGFEGFVIS
-313 DWQGIDEIPGD
+313 DWQGIDEIPGN

-346 QPYKKFMKLLK
+346 QPYKKFMRLLK
-357 ESIQEGSIPMSR
+357 ENVEEGSISMER

-374 KRILKVK
+374 SRILKVK
-381 FSNGLFDSPLVTNE
+381 LRNGLFTNPIVQNDN
-395 SLDIIGSEKHREIAR
+395 LQVIGSDDHRNIAR
-410 QAVRESVVILKND
+410 QAVRESVVVLKNEN
-423 GLLPISKEISSI
+423 LIPISKESKSI
-435 IVAGRGADNLGMQ
+435 VVAGRGADNLGMQ

-455 WQGGQGDITVGKTI
+455 WQGGQGDITIGTTI
-469 LDGINNSV
+469 LDGIKESV
-477 SADTNVIYSKDGSD
+477 STETKVIHSKDGED
-491 LSSVSGDLAV
+491 LGNVSGDLAI

-514 DKDSLDLL
+514 DKDNLDLL
-522 KEDIDTINQLKNK
+522 EEDIQTINNLKDK
-535 GYKVFVLLIS
+535 GYKVLVLLIS
-545 GRPMNVAD
+545 GRPMNIANHLD
-553 HIDEWD
+553 NWD

-566 PGSEGDGVSDILFG
+566 PGTEGNGVSDILFG
-580 DYPSTGR
+580 DFQSTGK
-587 LSYPWPIQAE
+587 LSYPWPLNAE
-597 KGANAKTSDLLFD
+597 DGANTPENDLLYNI
-610 VGFGL
+610 GFGL

>member
-1 MLEFINNFKT
+1 MKKFIIFLS
-11 YIMNT
+11 
-16 FKKNIFLLIL
+16 FLLINI
-26 VSLFINCE
+26 SCDNIDSN
-34 SKTNLS
+34 NLS
-40 DIQIEKK
+40 EAEISKK
-47 VDDLIAQMTID
+47 VSELIDSMTLD

-92 HPSVNEPQAWL
+92 HPKVNEPQAWL
-103 DMYNKYQSE
+103 DMYNKYQEE
-112 TLKNRLGIPLVY
+112 TLKNRLGIPLIY

-150 NNPELIYEISKATS
+150 NNPELVYKISEATS

-192 EGFSSDPNIVEILGA
+192 EGFSSDPVLVEKLGK

-212 YQSVETE
+212 YQNALTNS
-219 TGKKVI
+219 GKKIV

-250 NTILTSEELKEK
+250 NTVLTTDELKEK
-262 LLPKYKAAIDANVQT
+262 LLPKYQAAIDANVQT
-277 VMASYNSWNGIKC
+277 IMASYNSWNGVKC

-300 LKIELGFEGFVIS
+300 LKVEMGFEGFVIS
-313 DWQGIDEIPGD
+313 DWQGIDEIPGN

-334 AGIDMVM
+334 AGVDMVM

-346 QPYKKFMKLLK
+346 QPYKKFMRLLK
-357 ESIQEGSIPMSR
+357 ENVEEGSISMER

-374 KRILKVK
+374 SRILKVK
-381 FSNGLFDSPLVTNE
+381 LRNGLFSNPIVQNDNLQV
-395 SLDIIGSEKHREIAR
+395 IGSDDHRNIAR
-410 QAVRESVVILKND
+410 QAVRESVVVLKNEN
-423 GLLPISKEISSI
+423 LIPISKESKSI
-435 IVAGRGADNLGMQ
+435 VVAGRGADNLGMQ

-455 WQGGQGDITVGKTI
+455 WQGGQGDITIGTTI
-469 LDGINNSV
+469 LEGIKESV
-477 SADTNVIYSKDGSD
+477 SAETKVIHSKDGTD
-491 LSSVSGDLAV
+491 LGNVSGDLAI

-514 DKDSLDLL
+514 DKDNLDLL
-522 KEDIDTINQLKNK
+522 EEDIQTINNLKEK
-535 GYKVFVLLIS
+535 GYKVLVLLIS
-545 GRPMNVAD
+545 GRPMNIAD
-553 HIDEWD
+553 HLDNWD

-566 PGSEGDGVSDILFG
+566 PGTEGNGVSDILFG
-580 DYPSTGR
+580 DFQSTGK
-587 LSYPWPIQAE
+587 LSYPWPINTE
-597 KGANAKTSDLLFD
+597 DGANAPENDLLYNI
-610 VGFGL
+610 GFGL

>member
-1 MLEFINNFKT
+1 MKKFIIFLS
-11 YIMNT
+11 
-16 FKKNIFLLIL
+16 FLLINI
-26 VSLFINCE
+26 SCDNIDSN
-34 SKTNLS
+34 NLS
-40 DIQIEKK
+40 EAEISKK
-47 VDDLIAQMTID
+47 VSELIDSMTLD

-92 HPSVNEPQAWL
+92 HPKVNEPQAWL
-103 DMYNKYQSE
+103 DMYNKYQEE
-112 TLKNRLGIPLVY
+112 TLKNRLGIPLIY

-150 NNPELIYEISKATS
+150 NNPELVYKISEATS

-192 EGFSSDPNIVEILGA
+192 EGFSSDPVLVEKLGK

-212 YQSVETE
+212 YQNALTNS
-219 TGKKVI
+219 GKKVV

-250 NTILTSEELKEK
+250 NTVLTTEELKEK
-262 LLPKYKAAIDANVQT
+262 LLPKYQAAIDANVQT
-277 VMASYNSWNGIKC
+277 IMASYNSWNGVKC

-300 LKIELGFEGFVIS
+300 LKVEMGFEGFVIS
-313 DWQGIDEIPGD
+313 DWQGIDEIPGN

-334 AGIDMVM
+334 AGVDMVM

-346 QPYKKFMKLLK
+346 QPYKKFMRLLK
-357 ESIQEGSIPMSR
+357 ENVEEGSISMER

-374 KRILKVK
+374 SRILKVK
-381 FSNGLFDSPLVTNE
+381 LRNGLFTNPIVQNDN
-395 SLDIIGSEKHREIAR
+395 LQVIGSDDHRNIAR
-410 QAVRESVVILKND
+410 QAVRESVVVLKNEN
-423 GLLPISKEISSI
+423 LIPISKESKSI
-435 IVAGRGADNLGMQ
+435 VVAGRGADNLGMQ

-455 WQGGQGDITVGKTI
+455 WQGGQGDITIGTTI
-469 LDGINNSV
+469 LDGIKESV
-477 SADTNVIYSKDGSD
+477 STETKVIHSKDGTD
-491 LSSVSGDLAV
+491 LGNVSGDLAI

-514 DKDSLDLL
+514 DKDNLDLL
-522 KEDIDTINQLKNK
+522 EEDIQTINNLKDK
-535 GYKVFVLLIS
+535 GYKVLVLLIS
-545 GRPMNVAD
+545 GRPMNIAD
-553 HIDEWD
+553 HLDNWD

-566 PGSEGDGVSDILFG
+566 PGTEGNGVSDILFG
-580 DYPSTGR
+580 DFQSTGK
-587 LSYPWPIQAE
+587 LSYPWPLNAE
-597 KGANAKTSDLLFD
+597 DGANTLENDLLYNI
-610 VGFGL
+610 GFGL

>member
-1 MLEFINNFKT
+1 MKKFIIFLS
-11 YIMNT
+11 
-16 FKKNIFLLIL
+16 FLLINI
-26 VSLFINCE
+26 SCDNIDSN
-34 SKTNLS
+34 NLS
-40 DIQIEKK
+40 EAEISKK
-47 VDDLIAQMTID
+47 VSELIDSMTLD

-92 HPSVNEPQAWL
+92 HPKVNEPQAWL
-103 DMYNKYQSE
+103 DMYNKYQEE
-112 TLKNRLGIPLVY
+112 TLKNRLGIPLIY

-150 NNPELIYEISKATS
+150 NNPELVYKISEATS

-192 EGFSSDPNIVEILGA
+192 EGFSSDPVLVEKLGK

-212 YQSVETE
+212 YQNALTNS
-219 TGKKVI
+219 GKKVV

-250 NTILTSEELKEK
+250 NTVLTTDELKEK
-262 LLPKYKAAIDANVQT
+262 LLPKYQAAIDANVQT
-277 VMASYNSWNGIKC
+277 IMASYNSWNGVKC

-300 LKIELGFEGFVIS
+300 LKVEMGFEGFVIS
-313 DWQGIDEIPGD
+313 DWQGIDEIPGN

-334 AGIDMVM
+334 AGVDMVM

-346 QPYKKFMKLLK
+346 QPYKKFMRLLK
-357 ESIQEGSIPMSR
+357 ENVEEGSISMER

-374 KRILKVK
+374 SRILKVK
-381 FSNGLFDSPLVTNE
+381 LRNGLFTNPIVQNDN
-395 SLDIIGSEKHREIAR
+395 LQVIGSDDHRNIAR
-410 QAVRESVVILKND
+410 QAVRESVVVLKNEN
-423 GLLPISKEISSI
+423 LIPISKESKSI
-435 IVAGRGADNLGMQ
+435 VVAGRGADNLGMQ

-455 WQGGQGDITVGKTI
+455 WQGGQGDITIGTTI
-469 LDGINNSV
+469 LDGIKESV
-477 SADTNVIYSKDGSD
+477 STETKVIHSKDGTD
-491 LSSVSGDLAV
+491 LGNVSGDLAI

-514 DKDSLDLL
+514 DKDNLDLL
-522 KEDIDTINQLKNK
+522 EEDIQTINNLKEK
-535 GYKVFVLLIS
+535 GYKVLVLLIS
-545 GRPMNVAD
+545 GRPMNIAD
-553 HIDEWD
+553 HLDNWD

-566 PGSEGDGVSDILFG
+566 PGTEGDGVSDILFG
-580 DYPSTGR
+580 DFQSTGK
-587 LSYPWPIQAE
+587 LSYPWPLNAE
-597 KGANAKTSDLLFD
+597 DGANAPENDLLYNI
-610 VGFGL
+610 GFGL

>member
-1 MLEFINNFKT
+1 MKKFIIFLS
-11 YIMNT
+11 
-16 FKKNIFLLIL
+16 FLLINI
-26 VSLFINCE
+26 SCDNIDSN
-34 SKTNLS
+34 NLS
-40 DIQIEKK
+40 EAEISKK
-47 VDDLIAQMTID
+47 VSELIDLMTLD

-92 HPSVNEPQAWL
+92 HPKVNEPQAWL
-103 DMYNKYQSE
+103 DMYNKYQEE
-112 TLKNRLGIPLVY
+112 TLKNRLGIPLIY

-150 NNPELIYEISKATS
+150 NNPELVYKISEATS

-192 EGFSSDPNIVEILGA
+192 EGFSSDPALVEKLGK

-212 YQSVETE
+212 YQNALTNS
-219 TGKKVI
+219 GKKVV

-250 NTILTSEELKEK
+250 NTVLTTDELKEK
-262 LLPKYKAAIDANVQT
+262 LLPKYQAAIDANVQT
-277 VMASYNSWNGIKC
+277 IMASYNSWNGVKC

-300 LKIELGFEGFVIS
+300 LKVEMGFEGFVIS
-313 DWQGIDEIPGD
+313 DWQGIDEIPGN

-334 AGIDMVM
+334 AGVDMVM

-346 QPYKKFMKLLK
+346 QPYKKFMRLLK
-357 ESIQEGSIPMSR
+357 ENVEEGSISMER

-374 KRILKVK
+374 SRILKVK
-381 FSNGLFDSPLVTNE
+381 LRNGLFSNPIVQNDNLQV
-395 SLDIIGSEKHREIAR
+395 IGSDEHRNIAR
-410 QAVRESVVILKND
+410 QAVRESVVVLKNEN
-423 GLLPISKEISSI
+423 LIPISKESKSI
-435 IVAGRGADNLGMQ
+435 VVAGRGADNLGMQ

-455 WQGGQGDITVGKTI
+455 WQGGQGDITIGTTI
-469 LDGINNSV
+469 LDGIKESV
-477 SADTNVIYSKDGSD
+477 STETKVIHSKDGTD
-491 LSSVSGDLAV
+491 LGNVSGDLAI

-514 DKDSLDLL
+514 DKDNLDLL
-522 KEDIDTINQLKNK
+522 EEDIQTINNLKDK
-535 GYKVFVLLIS
+535 GYKVLVLLIS
-545 GRPMNVAD
+545 GRPMNIAD
-553 HIDEWD
+553 HLDNWD

-566 PGSEGDGVSDILFG
+566 PGTEGNGVSDILFG
-580 DYPSTGR
+580 DFQSTGK
-587 LSYPWPIQAE
+587 LSYPWPLNAE
-597 KGANAKTSDLLFD
+597 DGANAPENDLLYNI
-610 VGFGL
+610 GFGL

>member
-1 MLEFINNFKT
+1 MI
-11 YIMNT
+11 
-16 FKKNIFLLIL
+16 
-26 VSLFINCE
+26 SE
-34 SKTNLS
+34 SEI
-40 DIQIEKK
+40 DKK
-47 VDDLIAQMTID
+47 VDKLIQSMTLD

-92 HPSVNEPQAWL
+92 HPKVNEPQAWL
-103 DMYNKYQSE
+103 DMYNGYQSE
-112 TLKNRLGIPLVY
+112 TLKSRLQIPLIY

-150 NNPELIYEISKATS
+150 NNPELIFKISEATS
-164 LEVAATGIDWTFSP
+164 IEVAATGIDWTFSP

-192 EGFSSDPNIVEILGA
+192 EGFSSDPSLVEILGEA
-207 AAVEG
+207 SVKG
-212 YQSVETE
+212 YQSAQTNS
-219 TGKKVI
+219 GKKVV

-250 NTILTSEELKEK
+250 NTILTVEELKEK
-262 LLPKYKAAIDANVQT
+262 LLPKYQAAIDADVQT
-277 VMASYNSWNGIKC
+277 IMASYNSWNGVKC

-300 LKIELGFEGFVIS
+300 LKIEMGFDGFVIS

-346 QPYKKFMKLLK
+346 QPYKKFMRLLK
-357 ESIQEGSIPMSR
+357 ESVEEGSIPLAR

-381 FSNGLFDSPLVTNE
+381 IRNGLFDNPLVENDA
-395 SLDIIGSEKHREIAR
+395 LKVIGSDAHRDIAR
-410 QAVRESVVILKND
+410 QAVRESVVVLKND
-423 GLLPISKEISSI
+423 DIIPISKDSRSI
-435 IVAGRGADNLGMQ
+435 VVAGRGADNLGMQ

-455 WQGGQGDITVGKTI
+455 WQGGQGDITIGTTI
-469 LDGINNSV
+469 LDGIKKSV
-477 SADTNVIYSKDGSD
+477 SAETNVIYSEDGQD
-491 LSSVSGDLAV
+491 LNDVDGELAV

-514 DKDSLDLL
+514 DKDNLDLL
-522 KEDIDTINQLKNK
+522 NDDINTINNLKNK
-535 GYKVFVLLIS
+535 GYKVMVLLIS
-545 GRPMNVAD
+545 GRPMNIAE
-553 HIDEWD
+553 HIDDWD

-580 DYPSTGR
+580 DFQSTGK
-587 LSYPWPIQAE
+587 LSYPWPIKAE
-597 KGANAKTSDLLFD
+597 HGANADDKDLLFN
-610 VGFGL
+610 FGYGL

>member
-1 MLEFINNFKT
+1 MS
-11 YIMNT
+11 
-16 FKKNIFLLIL
+16 FLLINI
-26 VSLFINCE
+26 SCNNSE
-34 SKTNLS
+34 NNNLS
-40 DIQIEKK
+40 EAEISKK
-47 VDDLIAQMTID
+47 VSELIDSMTLD

-92 HPSVNEPQAWL
+92 HPEVNEPQAWL
-103 DMYNKYQSE
+103 DMYNKYQEE
-112 TLKNRLGIPLVY
+112 TLKNRLGIPLIY

-150 NNPELIYEISKATS
+150 NNPELVYKISEATS

-192 EGFSSDPNIVEILGA
+192 EGFSSDPVLVEKLGK

-212 YQSVETE
+212 YQNALTNS
-219 TGKKVI
+219 GKKVV

-250 NTILTSEELKEK
+250 NTVLTTDELKEK
-262 LLPKYKAAIDANVQT
+262 LLPKYQAAIDANVQT
-277 VMASYNSWNGIKC
+277 IMASYNSWNGVKC

-300 LKIELGFEGFVIS
+300 LKVEMGFEGFVIS
-313 DWQGIDEIPGD
+313 DWQGIDEIPGN

-346 QPYKKFMKLLK
+346 QPYKKFMRLLK
-357 ESIQEGSIPMSR
+357 ENVEEGSISMER

-374 KRILKVK
+374 SRILKVK
-381 FSNGLFDSPLVTNE
+381 LRNGLFTNPIVQNDN
-395 SLDIIGSEKHREIAR
+395 LQVIGSDDHRNIAR
-410 QAVRESVVILKND
+410 QAVRESVVVLKNEN
-423 GLLPISKEISSI
+423 LIPISKESKSI
-435 IVAGRGADNLGMQ
+435 VVAGRGADNLGMQ

-455 WQGGQGDITVGKTI
+455 WQGGQGDITIGTTI
-469 LDGINNSV
+469 LDGIKESV
-477 SADTNVIYSKDGSD
+477 STETKVIHSKDGED
-491 LSSVSGDLAV
+491 LGNVSGDLAI

-514 DKDSLDLL
+514 DKDNLDLL
-522 KEDIDTINQLKNK
+522 EEDIQTINNLKDK
-535 GYKVFVLLIS
+535 GYKVLVLLIS
-545 GRPMNVAD
+545 GRPMNIANHLD
-553 HIDEWD
+553 NWD

-566 PGSEGDGVSDILFG
+566 PGTEGNGVSDILFG
-580 DYPSTGR
+580 DFQSTGK
-587 LSYPWPIQAE
+587 LSYPWPLNAE
-597 KGANAKTSDLLFD
+597 DGANTPENDLLYNI
-610 VGFGL
+610 GFGL

>member
-26 VSLFINCE
+26 FSLFINCE

-130 GHNNVYGA
+130 GHNNVYAA

-324 YKSDIITSIN
+324 YKSDIVTSIN

-423 GLLPISKEISSI
+423 GLLPINKEISSI

-455 WQGGQGDITVGKTI
+455 WQGGQGDITLGKTI

-580 DYPSTGR
+580 DYPSAGR

-597 KGANAKTSDLLFD
+597 KGANAKISDLLFD

>member
-1 MLEFINNFKT
+1 MKK
-11 YIMNT
+11 YI
-16 FKKNIFLLIL
+16 IFLSFLL
-26 VSLFINCE
+26 VNISCNNVDN
-34 SKTNLS
+34 SNLS
-40 DIQIEKK
+40 EAEISKK
-47 VDDLIAQMTID
+47 VSELIESMTLD

-92 HPSVNEPQAWL
+92 HPKVNEPQAWL
-103 DMYNKYQSE
+103 DMYNKYQE
-112 TLKNRLGIPLVY
+112 EALKNRLGIPLIY

-150 NNPELIYEISKATS
+150 NNPELVYKISEATS

-192 EGFSSDPNIVEILGA
+192 EGFSSDPALVEKLGK

-212 YQSVETE
+212 YQNALTNS
-219 TGKKVI
+219 GKKVV

-250 NTILTSEELKEK
+250 NTVLTTDELKEK
-262 LLPKYKAAIDANVQT
+262 LLPKYQAAIDANVQT
-277 VMASYNSWNGIKC
+277 IMASYNSWNGVKC

-300 LKIELGFEGFVIS
+300 LKVEMGFEGFVIS
-313 DWQGIDEIPGD
+313 DWQGIDEIPGN

-334 AGIDMVM
+334 AGVDMVM

-346 QPYKKFMKLLK
+346 QPYKKFMRLLK
-357 ESIQEGSIPMSR
+357 ENVEEGSISMER

-374 KRILKVK
+374 SRILKVK
-381 FSNGLFDSPLVTNE
+381 LRNGLFSNPMVQNDNLQV
-395 SLDIIGSEKHREIAR
+395 IGSDDHRNIAR
-410 QAVRESVVILKND
+410 QAVRESVVVLKNEN
-423 GLLPISKEISSI
+423 LIPISKESKSI
-435 IVAGRGADNLGMQ
+435 VVAGRGADNLGMQ

-455 WQGGQGDITVGKTI
+455 WQGGQGDITIGTTI
-469 LDGINNSV
+469 LDGIIESV
-477 SADTNVIYSKDGSD
+477 SAETKVIHSKDGRD
-491 LSSVSGDLAV
+491 LGNVSGDLAI

-514 DKDSLDLL
+514 DKDNLDLL
-522 KEDIDTINQLKNK
+522 EEDIQTINNLKDK
-535 GYKVFVLLIS
+535 GYKVLVLLIS
-545 GRPMNVAD
+545 GRPMNIAD
-553 HIDEWD
+553 HLDNWD

-566 PGSEGDGVSDILFG
+566 PGTEGNGVSDILFG
-580 DYPSTGR
+580 DFQSTGK
-587 LSYPWPIQAE
+587 LSYPWPLNAE
-597 KGANAKTSDLLFD
+597 DGANAPENDLLYNI
-610 VGFGL
+610 GFGL

>member
-1 MLEFINNFKT
+1 MKKFIIFLS
-11 YIMNT
+11 
-16 FKKNIFLLIL
+16 FLLINI
-26 VSLFINCE
+26 SCDNIDSN
-34 SKTNLS
+34 NLS
-40 DIQIEKK
+40 EAEISKK
-47 VDDLIAQMTID
+47 VSELIDSMTLD

-92 HPSVNEPQAWL
+92 HPKVNEPQAWL
-103 DMYNKYQSE
+103 DMYNKYQEE
-112 TLKNRLGIPLVY
+112 TLKNRLGIPLIY

-150 NNPELIYEISKATS
+150 NNPELVYKISEATS

-192 EGFSSDPNIVEILGA
+192 EGFSSDPALVEKLGK

-212 YQSVETE
+212 YQNALTNS
-219 TGKKVI
+219 GKKVV

-250 NTILTSEELKEK
+250 NTVLTTDELKEK
-262 LLPKYKAAIDANVQT
+262 LLPKYQAAIDANVQT
-277 VMASYNSWNGIKC
+277 IMASYNSWNGVKC

-300 LKIELGFEGFVIS
+300 LKVEMGFEGFVIS
-313 DWQGIDEIPGD
+313 DWQGIDEIPGN

-334 AGIDMVM
+334 AGVDMVM

-346 QPYKKFMKLLK
+346 QPYKKFMRLLK
-357 ESIQEGSIPMSR
+357 ENVEEGSISMER

-374 KRILKVK
+374 SRILKVK
-381 FSNGLFDSPLVTNE
+381 LRNGLFSNPMVQNDNLQV
-395 SLDIIGSEKHREIAR
+395 IGSDDHRNIAR
-410 QAVRESVVILKND
+410 QAVRESVVVLKNEN
-423 GLLPISKEISSI
+423 LIPISKESKSI
-435 IVAGRGADNLGMQ
+435 VVAGRGADNLGMQ

-455 WQGGQGDITVGKTI
+455 WQGGQGDITIGTTI
-469 LDGINNSV
+469 LDGIKESV
-477 SADTNVIYSKDGSD
+477 STETKVIHSKDGTD
-491 LSSVSGDLAV
+491 LGNVSGDLAI

-514 DKDSLDLL
+514 DKDNLDLL
-522 KEDIDTINQLKNK
+522 EEDIQTINNLKEK
-535 GYKVFVLLIS
+535 GYKVLVLLIS
-545 GRPMNVAD
+545 GRPMNIAD
-553 HIDEWD
+553 HLDNWD

-566 PGSEGDGVSDILFG
+566 PGTEGNGVSDILFG
-580 DYPSTGR
+580 DFQSTGK
-587 LSYPWPIQAE
+587 LSYPWPINAE
-597 KGANAKTSDLLFD
+597 DGANAPENDLLYNI
-610 VGFGL
+610 GFGL

>member
-1 MLEFINNFKT
+1 MKKFIIFLS
-11 YIMNT
+11 
-16 FKKNIFLLIL
+16 FLLINI
-26 VSLFINCE
+26 SCDNIDSN
-34 SKTNLS
+34 NLS
-40 DIQIEKK
+40 EAEISKK
-47 VDDLIAQMTID
+47 VSELIDSMTLD

-92 HPSVNEPQAWL
+92 HPEVNEPQAWL
-103 DMYNKYQSE
+103 DMYNKYQEE
-112 TLKNRLGIPLVY
+112 TLKNRLGIPLIY

-150 NNPELIYEISKATS
+150 NNPELVYKISEATS

-192 EGFSSDPNIVEILGA
+192 EGFSSDPVLVEKLGK

-212 YQSVETE
+212 YQNALTNS
-219 TGKKVI
+219 GKKVV

-250 NTILTSEELKEK
+250 NTVLTTDELKEK
-262 LLPKYKAAIDANVQT
+262 LLPKYQAAIDANVQT
-277 VMASYNSWNGIKC
+277 IMASYNSWNGVKC

-300 LKIELGFEGFVIS
+300 LKVEMGFEGFVIS
-313 DWQGIDEIPGD
+313 DWQGIDEIPGN

-334 AGIDMVM
+334 AGVDMVM

-346 QPYKKFMKLLK
+346 QPYKKFMRLLK
-357 ESIQEGSIPMSR
+357 ENVEEGSISMER

-374 KRILKVK
+374 SRILKVK
-381 FSNGLFDSPLVTNE
+381 LRNGLFSNPIVQNDNLQV
-395 SLDIIGSEKHREIAR
+395 IGSDDHRNIAR
-410 QAVRESVVILKND
+410 QAVRESVVVLKNEN
-423 GLLPISKEISSI
+423 LIPISKESKSI
-435 IVAGRGADNLGMQ
+435 VVAGRGADNLGMQ

-455 WQGGQGDITVGKTI
+455 WQGGQGDITIGTTI
-469 LDGINNSV
+469 LDGIKESV
-477 SADTNVIYSKDGSD
+477 STETKVIHSKDGTD
-491 LSSVSGDLAV
+491 LGNVSGDLAI

-514 DKDSLDLL
+514 DKDNLDLL
-522 KEDIDTINQLKNK
+522 EEDIQTINNLKDK
-535 GYKVFVLLIS
+535 GYKVLVLLIS
-545 GRPMNVAD
+545 GRPMNIAD
-553 HIDEWD
+553 HLDNWD

-566 PGSEGDGVSDILFG
+566 PGTEGNGVSDILFG
-580 DYPSTGR
+580 DFQSTGK
-587 LSYPWPIQAE
+587 LSYPWPLNAE
-597 KGANAKTSDLLFD
+597 DGANAPENDLLYNI
-610 VGFGL
+610 GFGL